1 MAVLRCLLTLPSD
14 TYRTAI
20 IGLPVTVQ
28 HGSGRVVQLALRL
41 VRHSLV
47 IVGLTTS
54 EVRLDTYLGNA
65 AAGGRACG
73 WSGYCGWLD
82 STLAGIDE
90 VGDYSVPKYRT
101 GDEVGVV
108 VDCRARACV
117 RFFVNRVQVLERSL
131 DACVGTTLHP
141 AFSLYGGGH
150 VELVERP
157 SLL

>member
-1 MAVLRCLLTLPSD
+1 MAVMCCPLTLPRN
-14 TYRTAI
+14 YRTAI
-20 IGLPVTVQ
+20 IDLPVTVQ

-41 VRHSLV
+41 VQHRGV
-47 IVGLTTS
+47 IVGLATS
-54 EVRLDTYLGNA
+54 EVRLDTNLGDA

-73 WSGYCGWLD
+73 WKGWRGDLY
-82 STLAGIDE
+82 STLAGIGKVHD
-90 VGDYSVPKYRT
+90 GSLPKFGT

-108 VDCRARACV
+108 IDCRARACV

-141 AFSLYGGGH
+141 AFSLVYGGH